1 MGIPRTCSPEVCGEL
16 ELEDAVLDDA
26 WYKERDGKGDID
38 GTDACGEIT
47 GDNESDILF
56 QSDRAIPSQRSRV
69 RGGCEGKTGIGE

>member
-1 MGIPRTCSPEVCGEL
+1 MEL
-16 ELEDAVLDDA
+16 KDAVLDDA

-56 QSDRAIPSQRSRV
+56 QSDQSHSFAV
-69 RGGCEGKTGIGE
+69 FGGERGM